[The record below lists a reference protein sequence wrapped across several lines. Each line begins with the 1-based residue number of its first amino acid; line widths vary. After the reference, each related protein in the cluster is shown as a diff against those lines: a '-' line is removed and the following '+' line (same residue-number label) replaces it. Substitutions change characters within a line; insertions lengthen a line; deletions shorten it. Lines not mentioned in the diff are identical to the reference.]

1 VLILFLIY
9 NAGTGFSLIIGT
21 LFSDKQMA
29 MTLTPVIL
37 IPFMLFSGFF
47 VNLDNV
53 PWFLKEFEYISLYKY
68 GN

>member
-1 VLILFLIY
+1 
-9 NAGTGFSLIIGT
+9 
-21 LFSDKQMA
+21 MA

-68 GN
+68 GNQALILNEYTDIKL